1 MILGY
6 FEALEALAKSK
17 NIING
22 EIETFAQELLRKAM
36 DALKCNRTNIWVF
49 KNNNSELSNFLSFQD
64 ITSQFTKEASLF
76 RKDLPKYFSYLEKNE
91 VIISNN
97 AEEDSMHEE
106 LVSIYL
112 NPNSIVSLIDI
123 PLRSDGEMIGVVCF
137 ESTFKKREWKIEDQ
151 KFALSIASLISL
163 AMERAEK
170 IRYQEE
176 LERAVKQKEILLSE
190 MNHRVKNNLSLII
203 GLINLQSNKAK
214 SAEEQQRF
222 RDLRHKLYS
231 IARVQENLHGS
242 SDLNKIELHH
252 YLHEIVTNLN
262 ESFGKEIAIDF
273 KLSPFFLDITK
284 AIPCGLIAN
293 EAITN
298 SYKFAFNEG
307 AESSQIS
314 ISSEVTNNEIV
325 IVIEDNGSG
334 FIPKKSEAGLGME
347 LMTDLAKQIDGSLT
361 IDSSKGTRVTLSFP
375 V

>member
-1 MILGY
+1 
-6 FEALEALAKSK
+6 
-17 NIING
+17 
-22 EIETFAQELLRKAM
+22 
-36 DALKCNRTNIWVF
+36 
-49 KNNNSELSNFLSFQD
+49 
-64 ITSQFTKEASLF
+64 
-76 RKDLPKYFSYLEKNE
+76 
-91 VIISNN
+91 
-97 AEEDSMHEE
+97 
-106 LVSIYL
+106 
-112 NPNSIVSLIDI
+112 
-123 PLRSDGEMIGVVCF
+123 
-137 ESTFKKREWKIEDQ
+137 
-151 KFALSIASLISL
+151 
-163 AMERAEK
+163 
-170 IRYQEE
+170 
-176 LERAVKQKEILLSE
+176 
-190 MNHRVKNNLSLII
+190 
-203 GLINLQSNKAK
+203 
-214 SAEEQQRF
+214 
-222 RDLRHKLYS
+222 
-231 IARVQENLHGS
+231 
-242 SDLNKIELHH
+242 LNKIELHH

>member
-6 FEALEALAKSK
+6 FEAIEALAKSK

-22 EIETFAQELLRKAM
+22 EIETFSEELLRKAM
-36 DALKCNRTNIWVF
+36 DALECNRTNIWVF

-64 ITSQFTKEASLF
+64 ITGQFTKEASLY

-97 AEEDSMHEE
+97 VEEDSLHEE
-106 LVSIYL
+106 LFSIYL
-112 NPNSIVSLIDI
+112 NPNNIVSLIDI
-123 PLRSDGEMIGVVCF
+123 PLRSDGQMIGVVCF
-137 ESTFKKREWKIEDQ
+137 ASTFQKREWKIEDQ
-151 KFALSIASLISL
+151 KFAMSIASLISL
-163 AMERAEK
+163 AMESAEK
-170 IRYQEE
+170 NRYQEK
-176 LERAVKQKEILLSE
+176 LERAVTQKEILLSE

-203 GLINLQSNKAK
+203 GLINLQSNKAQ
-214 SAEEQQRF
+214 SAEERQRF
-222 RDLRHKLYS
+222 HDLRHKLYS
-231 IARVQENLHGS
+231 ISRVQENLHGS

-262 ESFGKEIAIDF
+262 ESFGKGIAIKF
-273 KLSPFFLDITK
+273 KLSPLFLDITK

-298 SYKFAFNEG
+298 SYKFAFNEC
-307 AESSQIS
+307 AEASQIS

-334 FIPKKSEAGLGME
+334 FIPKKAEAGLGME
-347 LMTDLAKQIDGSLT
+347 LMNDLAKQIDGSLT

>member
-6 FEALEALAKSK
+6 FEAIEALAKSK

-22 EIETFAQELLRKAM
+22 EIETFSEELLRKAM
-36 DALKCNRTNIWVF
+36 DALECNRTNIWVF

-64 ITSQFTKEASLF
+64 ITGQFTKEASLY

-97 AEEDSMHEE
+97 VEEDSLHEE
-106 LVSIYL
+106 LFSIYL
-112 NPNSIVSLIDI
+112 NPNNIVSLIDI
-123 PLRSDGEMIGVVCF
+123 PLRSDGQMIGVVCF
-137 ESTFKKREWKIEDQ
+137 ASTFQKREWKIEDQ
-151 KFALSIASLISL
+151 KFAMSIASLISL
-163 AMERAEK
+163 AMESAEK
-170 IRYQEE
+170 NRYQEK
-176 LERAVKQKEILLSE
+176 LERAVTQKEILLSE

-203 GLINLQSNKAK
+203 GLINLQSNKAQ
-214 SAEEQQRF
+214 SAEERQRF
-222 RDLRHKLYS
+222 HDLRHKLYS
-231 IARVQENLHGS
+231 ISRVQENLHGS

-262 ESFGKEIAIDF
+262 ESFGKEIAIKF
-273 KLSPFFLDITK
+273 KLSPLFLDITK

-298 SYKFAFNEG
+298 SYKFAFNEC
-307 AESSQIS
+307 AEASQIS

-334 FIPKKSEAGLGME
+334 FIPKKAEAGLGME
-347 LMTDLAKQIDGSLT
+347 LMNDLAKQIDGSLT